1 MTKEE
6 MLTKLSP
13 AQIDLLLA
21 MIRPETD
28 EEKAN
33 RLAQEE
39 EQDKKNAEDR
49 KKSPYRNFLQ
59 VNKDNYKAEAWLMRK
74 SPIAYQ
80 ILRFI
85 AQNMDNYNAL
95 ICSYKVIQ
103 ESLGISSASITRALK
118 LLQEHNYLKIG
129 KSGSTNIY
137 MINKQLYWHSY
148 GTNYTRAEFGAKII
162 ISADEQDEETKAKI
176 KAKRY
181 TALEEIE
188 ENQNLG
194 A

>member
-1 MTKEE
+1 
-6 MLTKLSP
+6 
-13 AQIDLLLA
+13 
-21 MIRPETD
+21 
-28 EEKAN
+28 
-33 RLAQEE
+33 
-39 EQDKKNAEDR
+39 
-49 KKSPYRNFLQ
+49 
-59 VNKDNYKAEAWLMRK
+59 
-74 SPIAYQ
+74 
-80 ILRFI
+80 
-85 AQNMDNYNAL
+85 MDNYNAL